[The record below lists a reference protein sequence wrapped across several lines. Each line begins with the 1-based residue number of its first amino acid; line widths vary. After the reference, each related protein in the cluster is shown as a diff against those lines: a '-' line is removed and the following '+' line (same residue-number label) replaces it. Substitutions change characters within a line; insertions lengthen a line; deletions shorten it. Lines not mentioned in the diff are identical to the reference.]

1 MVALFKVVLEEFKT
15 HIVKM
20 AQNFALNEFVVVNYE
35 LLCDVESIMGLI
47 YVIPMVE
54 SVQILSKYVQNW
66 NMLIY
71 NFVSSVKL
79 CQVDLHKK
87 YCDEE
92 KKYSC
97 TDFF

>member
-1 MVALFKVVLEEFKT
+1 LERWKFVEVMETKGFNILWNIKTWWINMVALFKVVLEEFKT

-54 SVQILSKYVQNW
+54 SVQILSKYVQN
-66 NMLIY
+66 
-71 NFVSSVKL
+71 
-79 CQVDLHKK
+79 
-87 YCDEE
+87 
-92 KKYSC
+92 
-97 TDFF
+97 

>member
-1 MVALFKVVLEEFKT
+1 
-15 HIVKM
+15 M
-20 AQNFALNEFVVVNYE
+20 AQDSVFNEFVAMNSE
-35 LLCDVESIMGLI
+35 LLCDVETIIGFI
-47 YVIPMVE
+47 CVIPMVE
-54 SVQILSKYVQNW
+54 FVQILSKYVQNW

-71 NFVSSVKL
+71 DFVISVKL

-97 TDFF
+97 TNFS